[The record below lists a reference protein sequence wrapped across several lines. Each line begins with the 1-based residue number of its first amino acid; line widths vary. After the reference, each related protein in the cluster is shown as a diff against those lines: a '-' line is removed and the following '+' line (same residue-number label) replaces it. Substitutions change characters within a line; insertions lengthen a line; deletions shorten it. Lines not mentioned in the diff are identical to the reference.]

1 MKKDKRMMIKWDFLG
16 GSVVK
21 TPNAGDLGSI
31 PSQKTGFNP
40 GQGARSQ
47 TPQPTACMLDA
58 SNTWNSQIDKEI
70 VLNNYDRK

>member
-1 MKKDKRMMIKWDFLG
+1 M
-16 GSVVK
+16 VK

-31 PSQKTGFNP
+31 PSHKLGLIP

-47 TPQPTACMLDA
+47 TPKPTACMLDA
-58 SNTWNSQIDKEI
+58 SNTWNSQTDKEI